1 MSEQTMQET
10 SESKLINSA
19 TITHNYVEEADAI
32 YEDTGDDMIDE
43 FTKRFES
50 EFTDF
55 DSSQD
60 VGGVFLYRRAGT
72 LVAFYDYE
80 QFIGAVF

>member
-1 MSEQTMQET
+1 MTYIQET
-10 SESKLINSA
+10 NESKIINNA
-19 TITHNYVEEADAI
+19 TITHNYDEEADAI
-32 YEDTGDDMIDE
+32 YEATGNDMIDE

-60 VGGVFLYRRAGT
+60 VGGVILYRRAAT

-80 QFIGAVF
+80 QFQGAVF